1 MSETVEV
8 VVRLPRDIYDMF
20 VKNAETI
27 KANPL
32 SFQTINAV
40 LNGTVLPK
48 GHGRLIDADELIS
61 KICGNS
67 CGCHLEECGN
77 DNPCYSVTRISS
89 AQTIIEAD
97 NAESEVED
105 ADSD

>member
-1 MSETVEV
+1 METVEV
-8 VVRLPRDIYDMF
+8 VIKIPKEQYEKGTLIQHFGCYSRKLDTIIY
-20 VKNAETI
+20 E
-27 KANPL
+27 
-32 SFQTINAV
+32 
-40 LNGTVLPK
+40 GTVLPK